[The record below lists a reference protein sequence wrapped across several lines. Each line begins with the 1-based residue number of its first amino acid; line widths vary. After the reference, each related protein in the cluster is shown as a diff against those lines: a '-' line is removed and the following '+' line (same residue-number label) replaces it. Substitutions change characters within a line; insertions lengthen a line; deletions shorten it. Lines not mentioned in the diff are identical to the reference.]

1 MILESCQLDR
11 TFLKVN
17 KGYLDLTNWDFK
29 SEKNIRLDGDWE
41 FYWKQVPANDTATTT
56 SLSLKNREHIT
67 LPGTWNNKEYDA
79 KGYAT
84 FRVKILLP
92 VNSPKLKIKIPKTN
106 FAGKVIINNKTV
118 FSMGEFST
126 NEEESISHGKPAYI
140 EIPEE
145 LIETDLMIVVSN
157 FSHRNGG
164 GFTQGVI
171 LGVDARIEQKRNQ
184 SIIIQASSS
193 FFIIVIC
200 LYQLFIFVTH
210 RRENLFLYFGAF
222 CLIASLRQL
231 FVGEVLIYEFFP
243 QISFSSIIIWR
254 NIPLSVGLIFFLLYY
269 KELYPKDNKKWFFK
283 LVLWVCV
290 VSFIFVIIS
299 PTFLK
304 TQARLVNR
312 YLSVSVLLYILWLSF
327 VGILKKRKLS
337 RSIFIGSVIAVA
349 FLSYDLLYLDN
360 IIVNNTGFLTNFA
373 LLSFILLQTAVNFR
387 FTKEVELEV
396 LMLSEKVKGLLVE
409 VKSKKQELTR
419 LHSESIQQFKIKKD
433 VTEKL
438 SKIYKAEGAGFLSE
452 IIAELKSYRINDERI
467 LMLKEN
473 IQDTNYEFINRLINK
488 HPNLTKTDIEIC
500 SFIRFGF
507 SSSEIA
513 NLRFTSNLSVKS
525 SRYRIRKKLMLNE
538 NVRLTSY
545 LKEL

>member
-1 MILESCQLDR
+1 MSLESCKEKIKLPQ
-11 TFLKVN
+11 VN
-17 KGYLDLTNWDFK
+17 KGYLDLTNWDFTR
-29 SEKNIRLDGDWE
+29 EKIIRLDGSWE
-41 FYWKQVPANDTATTT
+41 FYWKQIPF
-56 SLSLKNREHIT
+56 KNKGEVT
-67 LPGTWNNKEYDA
+67 FSPLQNKEYINIPNTWNQKGYSA

-92 VNSPKLKIKIPKTN
+92 VNRPKLKIKIPRIN
-106 FAGKVIINNKTV
+106 FAGKVIINKEVV

-126 NEEESISHGKPAYI
+126 NEGQNISYGKTSYI
-140 EIPEE
+140 ELSRVGDEID
-145 LIETDLMIVVSN
+145 LIILVSN

-171 LGVDARIEQKRNQ
+171 LGTDARIEQKRNL

-200 LYQLFIFVTH
+200 LYQIFIFVTH
-210 RRENLFLYFGAF
+210 RREVLFLYFGAF
-222 CLIASLRQL
+222 CLIASVRQL
-231 FVGEVLIYEFFP
+231 FVGEVLIYEFFS
-243 QISFSSIIIWR
+243 QISYSNIIIWR

-269 KELYPKDNKKWFFK
+269 KELYPKDSKEWFFK
-283 LVLWVCV
+283 LIFIICVL
-290 VSFIFVIIS
+290 SFLFVIVS

-327 VGILKKRKLS
+327 FGVLKKRKLS
-337 RSIFIGSVIAVA
+337 KSIFIGSVIAVS

-373 LLSFILLQTAVNFR
+373 LLSFILLQAAINFR
-387 FTKEVELEV
+387 FTRETELEL
-396 LMLSEKVKGLLVE
+396 LMLSEKVKRLSDE
-409 VKSKKQELTR
+409 VKNRKVELTK
-419 LHSESIQQFKIKKD
+419 LHSESIKQLKIRQE
-433 VTEKL
+433 VTNKL
-438 SKIYKAEGAGFLSE
+438 SQIHKVENSSFLSE
-452 IIAELKSYRINDERI
+452 IVAELKSYRVEDERV
-467 LMLKEN
+467 MLLKGNLQEL
-473 IQDTNYEFINRLINK
+473 NYEFVNRLTEK
-488 HPNLTKTDIEIC
+488 HQNLTKTDIEIC

-513 NLRFTSNLSVKS
+513 NLRFTSKLSVKS
-525 SRYRIRKKLMLNE
+525 SRYRIRKKLSLTE
-538 NVRLTSY
+538 NVRLTNY